1 MTMTMTM
8 PANGKPRKQLCDQ
21 LDRLD
26 AQMDRQDSI
35 LDALS
40 AGLNEAVADA
50 SREGVK
56 EAVTA
61 AVVELLTNIELR
73 SALHQATAPPAEAQP
88 KTGFWQR
95 AKAKVR
101 QAAAAAKERVQ
112 RTLSGV
118 TAQVKS
124 VQSAANEVS
133 AKFGFAWR
141 LRKVLLVG
149 LGIGVVV
156 ASVSYLAS
164 HGVAAAISGAGA
176 AATPVAL
183 HAALWVRRVVR
194 RLAAL

>member
-1 MTMTMTM
+1 MTTTLMM
-8 PANGKPRKQLCDQ
+8 PANGKPRRQLSDQ

-50 SREGVK
+50 AREGVK
-56 EAVTA
+56 EAVAA

-73 SALHQATAPPAEAQP
+73 SALHKATAPPAEAKP
-88 KTGFWQR
+88 NFWQR
-95 AKAKVR
+95 TKAKVH
-101 QAAAAAKERVQ
+101 AAAAAVKGKVSRAC
-112 RTLSGV
+112 SGV
-118 TAQVKS
+118 AAQVKS

-133 AKFGFAWR
+133 AQIGLAWR
-141 LRKVLLVG
+141 LRKVLVVG

-164 HGVAAAISGAGA
+164 HGLAAVISGAF
-176 AATPVAL
+176 ATATAVGVQVAV
-183 HAALWVRRVVR
+183 WVRRVVR
-194 RLAAL
+194 RLAAV